1 MDDLDRKILQE
12 LSQDARKPFMTIA
25 KKLETST
32 KTVIRRYEEMKA
44 NGTIILSAIRVN
56 LKKIGYNGT
65 AHLLIKTR
73 PEKSAADLV
82 KELSET
88 PSIIIATRSLGSYE
102 AYAVLAFKD
111 IGDLWENVI
120 KIRKMPEV
128 LDVNV
133 SFAVPGIE
141 NFPPKR

>member
-1 MDDLDRKILQE
+1 MDELDQKILQE
-12 LSQDARKPFMTIA
+12 LSMDARKPFLAIA
-25 KKLETST
+25 KKHGTST
-32 KTVIRRYEEMKA
+32 KTVIRRYEEMKKD
-44 NGTIILSAIRVN
+44 GVIVLSAVTVN

-65 AHLLIKTR
+65 AHLLLKTT

-82 KELSET
+82 KKLSET
-88 PSIIIATRSLGSYE
+88 PNIIIATRSLGTYE

-111 IGDLWENVI
+111 INDLWENVV

-128 LDVNV
+128 LDADV

-141 NFPPKR
+141 NFPPKK